1 MHTKLKTVKPGLAL
15 VLLGLVFGILL
26 GVSFGINED
35 LYKNFVATEI
45 NANPEVHDAKS
56 NAKIWRYA
64 QRTHFHATGIAAF
77 SLGLILL
84 LLFTDMKAK
93 IKSVTSLLIGLGSFY
108 PLAWLSMF
116 LLAPSIGRSSAHTHI
131 LTEIFT
137 YVGVGG
143 LLSGII
149 LLIANL
155 FFGCYSA
162 GSDSNSD
169 YES

>member
-1 MHTKLKTVKPGLAL
+1 MNIKLKAVKPGLAL
-15 VLLGLVFGILL
+15 VLLGLVFGIVM

-45 NANPEVHDAKS
+45 IANSDVHDEKS
-56 NAKIWRYA
+56 NDKIWRYA

-84 LLFTDMKAK
+84 LIFTDMKAK
-93 IKSVTSLLIGLGSFY
+93 IKSATSLLIGLGSFY

-116 LLAPSIGRSSAHTHI
+116 LLAPSIGRNSAHDHI
-131 LTEIFT
+131 LTNIFA

-143 LLSGII
+143 LLSGIF
-149 LLIANL
+149 LLVANL
-155 FFGCYSA
+155 FFGCCCEEN
-162 GSDSNSD
+162 NSD
-169 YES
+169 FD